1 MNSVVL
7 QTATRA
13 LVALLLMFSVY
24 MLIRGHNQ
32 PGGGFIAGLI
42 AAAAFTL
49 FTLAWGTAAARS
61 ALRIQ
66 PGTLAALGVLLAGT
80 SGMVAGFAGEPLFTG
95 QWLFLGGADGDKKVA
110 LNSVLAFDIGIYLAV
125 LGAALVLIFALEE
138 KP

>member
-49 FTLAWGTAAARS
+49 FALAWGATAARS
-61 ALRIQ
+61 ALRVQ
-66 PGTLAALGVLLAGT
+66 PGTLAALGVLLAGA
-80 SGMVAGFAGEPLFTG
+80 SAMVAGLAGEPLFTG

-110 LNSVLAFDIGIYLAV
+110 LSSVLVFDIGIYLAV

-138 KP
+138 KS